1 MTNTKSKHL
10 LAVAALLAAALAMML
25 FYTTQKQG
33 YHVDELYTYELTNYP
48 GSFYALSDG
57 YMDTWHDGSFYA
69 GVLSAGSP
77 ADYRIPWNNQKADVH
92 PPLYYCL
99 IYTAELIFPHLGLP
113 WVGLLP
119 NYVCL
124 LAGGVLLYLAAR
136 RLTGRFWPAWCEVIG
151 KDLACVHV
159 KDAVFHPDAPR
170 TPTALGAGQMDYT
183 VIREW
188 LHRDHP
194 DAALLRDEVILPAA
208 QADLAYIKAL

>member
-25 FYTTQKQG
+25 FYTAQKQG

-136 RLTGRFWPAWCEVIG
+136 RLPGRFWPAGC
-151 KDLACVHV
+151 A
-159 KDAVFHPDAPR
+159 APR
-170 TPTALGAGQMDYT
+170 KPGLFVEREVNSGSGA
-183 VIREW
+183 
-188 LHRDHP
+188 
-194 DAALLRDEVILPAA
+194 
-208 QADLAYIKAL
+208 